1 MLILNKMYV
10 GGYLTEGEN
19 IGHEVI
25 NLIKAKDDN
34 YYIWLNAGGNIP
46 EYQVKRMK
54 GKNIDVLLARPA
66 GKGIFKVLGLA
77 KNCEIDNMAIGKK
90 DKTEAYNE
98 QKNVMYKIGNKTV
111 SLGDIYKHNTYH
123 NADDAKSLLYTF
135 KCENVYMPVG
145 DMYITN
151 DEKQVNTLN
160 SYINYFPIDSKESLR
175 EYKYDIDL
183 DDISTL
189 KNTKE
194 KEKDLR
200 YLDVNNGQ
208 WKKINQNNYF
218 DNLKKEMIN
227 KKNNNIY
234 QIIKKDK
241 DEIVISN
248 SLGGF
253 LELTGSVDEFVTN
266 ISQVKSGKFELL
278 REEFNVDLLF
288 YNNEDVVIIENKIDS
303 GLNGVIKSTDNKK
316 VFCDQVK
323 KVTTNYIN
331 RYRDDLD
338 PTGKKDIIE
347 KRSKKIMDLF
357 KNDKSLIWSQLAKYY
372 VFAINK
378 LLDNDENKEIK
389 KIQQHIHSF
398 VLIPAYRRFEVL
410 LSNKYIDKIDNVKYS
425 FANNYKLIA
434 YDKVYDIFVN
444 LSKKS
449 KIDKHDKL
457 RLDDFVDTLNKLA
470 RPYDDALE
478 KEIMYKLFN
487 IVNS

>member
-1 MLILNKMYV
+1 MYV

-46 EYQVKRMK
+46 EYQV
-54 GKNIDVLLARPA
+54 
-66 GKGIFKVLGLA
+66 
-77 KNCEIDNMAIGKK
+77 NCEIDNMAIGKK

-241 DEIVISN
+241 DEIVILMS
-248 SLGGF
+248 SLLIF
-253 LELTGSVDEFVTN
+253 HKL
-266 ISQVKSGKFELL
+266 K
-278 REEFNVDLLF
+278 
-288 YNNEDVVIIENKIDS
+288 VVS
-303 GLNGVIKSTDNKK
+303 LN
-316 VFCDQVK
+316 F
-323 KVTTNYIN
+323 
-331 RYRDDLD
+331 
-338 PTGKKDIIE
+338 
-347 KRSKKIMDLF
+347 
-357 KNDKSLIWSQLAKYY
+357 
-372 VFAINK
+372 
-378 LLDNDENKEIK
+378 
-389 KIQQHIHSF
+389 
-398 VLIPAYRRFEVL
+398 
-410 LSNKYIDKIDNVKYS
+410 
-425 FANNYKLIA
+425 
-434 YDKVYDIFVN
+434 
-444 LSKKS
+444 
-449 KIDKHDKL
+449 
-457 RLDDFVDTLNKLA
+457 
-470 RPYDDALE
+470 
-478 KEIMYKLFN
+478 
-487 IVNS
+487 